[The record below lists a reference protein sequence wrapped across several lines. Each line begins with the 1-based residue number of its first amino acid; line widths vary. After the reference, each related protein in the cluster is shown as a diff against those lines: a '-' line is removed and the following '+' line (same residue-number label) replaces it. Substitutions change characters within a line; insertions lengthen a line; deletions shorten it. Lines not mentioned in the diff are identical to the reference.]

1 MPGTLTGKEKY
12 RTYTDDIELSK
23 ARQSGTPRGMNVSE
37 PERWVSTIGGGALTV
52 YGLSRRNWTGA
63 ILALM
68 GGALVYRGVT
78 GHCSVYGALGANTR
92 DIGRRKVNTDR
103 AAKVENSITIN
114 RPAEELYRFWRDL
127 TNLPR
132 FMKHVESVLVKDN
145 RHSHWVVKA
154 PLGMTVEWDAEI
166 ISEIP
171 NELIGWRSVGSGDV
185 DHAGSVRFE
194 PAGAHGTTV
203 KVMVQYDPPAGP
215 VGVAFANIL
224 GEDPGH
230 QIEEDLRHLK
240 EVMETAKPSG
250 TASQASGQEPVQTT

>member
-1 MPGTLTGKEKY
+1 
-12 RTYTDDIELSK
+12 
-23 ARQSGTPRGMNVSE
+23 
-37 PERWVSTIGGGALTV
+37 
-52 YGLSRRNWTGA
+52 
-63 ILALM
+63 M

-78 GHCSVYGALGANTR
+78 GHCSVYGALGASTR

-103 AAKVENSITIN
+103 AAKVEKNIVIN
-114 RPAEELYRFWRDL
+114 RPAAELYRFWRDL
-127 TNLPR
+127 ANLPR

-194 PAGAHGTTV
+194 PAGAQGTTV
-203 KVMVQYDPPAGP
+203 KVMMQYDPPAGP

-230 QIEEDLRHLK
+230 QIEEDLRRFK
-240 EVMETAKPSG
+240 EVMETAKVSA
-250 TASQASGQEPVQTT
+250 TASQTSGQESFKTT